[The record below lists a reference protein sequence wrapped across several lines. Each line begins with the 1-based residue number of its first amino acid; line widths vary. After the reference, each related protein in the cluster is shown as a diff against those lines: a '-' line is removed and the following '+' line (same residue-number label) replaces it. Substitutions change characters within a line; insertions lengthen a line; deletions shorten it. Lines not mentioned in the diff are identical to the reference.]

1 MGLTSHDSLEVST
14 CFNLPVGIPNSSGK
28 SEHGLCL
35 DVPCGLPFYS
45 FYLSHQNSDQR
56 INMNQQTSLAM
67 PACLDVY
74 VTHLRVFFPIVLAP
88 YPNLWGLL
96 GLKFPNK
103 STQLHPHGRNHQES
117 WSNSI
122 RKSLSPRPRVC
133 FVPMVGPAHT
143 WPWGM
148 HVTDVTDVTTA
159 EPLFFASIHTIQRC
173 RRLCF
178 RIFSANH
185 HSLHHQQCH
194 GMVVQHLRW

>member
-143 WPWGM
+143 WPWGC
-148 HVTDVTDVTTA
+148 TSPTSPTSPQQSRCFSPQSILSNDA
-159 EPLFFASIHTIQRC
+159 EDFASESSVPTIIR
-173 RRLCF
+173 F
-178 RIFSANH
+178 TINNA
-185 HSLHHQQCH
+185 
-194 GMVVQHLRW
+194 MAW